1 MCGRYAITL
10 PPEAVRQL
18 FQTYGELPNWPAYY
32 NAAPTTA
39 LPVVRQAKD
48 DGNRKLVLMQWGL
61 VPWFSRDGKPS
72 YSTIN
77 ARAEGVR
84 SAASYREPFSKGRR
98 CIVPASGYFEWT
110 GPKNDRQPHYFTR
123 ADGQPIALAGL
134 WDRWKSKDKSEIKE
148 TFTIVTTEPNTFAG
162 QFHNRM
168 PLILEPDTWDLWMK
182 GEPDVAAALMKPANE
197 DALVSRPVSK
207 AVGNVK
213 NNGPELL
220 ERLQ

>member
-10 PPEAVRQL
+10 PPEAIRQL
-18 FQTYGELPNWPAYY
+18 FQTHGELPNWPTYY

-48 DGNRKLVLMQWGL
+48 DGNHELVLMQWGL
-61 VPWFSRDGKPS
+61 IPWFSKDGKPS

-77 ARAEGVR
+77 ARAEGIR
-84 SAASYREPFSKGRR
+84 TAAPYREPFSKGAPLHRAGIGIFR
-98 CIVPASGYFEWT
+98 M
-110 GPKNDRQPHYFTR
+110 DRAEERSTAALLHAGR
-123 ADGQPIALAGL
+123 WSADGARWPVGSLA
-134 WDRWKSKDKSEIKE
+134 EQ
-148 TFTIVTTEPNTFAG
+148 G
-162 QFHNRM
+162 QVGDERDVHYRHNRA
-168 PLILEPDTWDLWMK
+168 PQVRGTVPQSHAACPRADLWMT
-182 GEPDVAAALMKPANE
+182 GEPEAAALMKPANE

-220 ERLQ
+220 A

>member
-1 MCGRYAITL
+1 MCGRYSITL
-10 PPEAVRQL
+10 PPEAIREI
-18 FQTYGELPNWPAYY
+18 FRTHGELPNWPVYY

-39 LPVVRQAKD
+39 LPVVRPAKD
-48 DGNRKLVLMQWGL
+48 GGGRELVLMTWGL
-61 VPWFSRDGKPS
+61 MPWFSKDGKLT

-77 ARAEGVR
+77 ARAEGVQTN
-84 SAASYREPFSKGRR
+84 ASYREPFKTRR

-123 ADGQPIALAGL
+123 ADGQPIAFAGL
-134 WDRWKSKDKSEIKE
+134 WDRWRRKE
-148 TFTIVTTEPNTFAG
+148 KTETKESFTIITTEPSKFAG

-182 GEPDVAAALMKPANE
+182 NEPDSAAALMKPANE
-197 DALVSRPVSK
+197 DVLVSRPVSK

-213 NNGPELL
+213 YSGPELL
-220 ERLQ
+220 E